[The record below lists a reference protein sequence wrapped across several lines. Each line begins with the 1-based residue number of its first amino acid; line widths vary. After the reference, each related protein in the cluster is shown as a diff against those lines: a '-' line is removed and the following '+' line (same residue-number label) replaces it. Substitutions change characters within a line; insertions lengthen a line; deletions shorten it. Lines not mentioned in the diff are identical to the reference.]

1 MSCQEIAPLLQPS
14 AALMLVLHKKPLDF
28 PVMTECKGPHYCKHQ
43 SIKLHDFE
51 LFSIN
56 YILRGSIN
64 LNRHL
69 KIKFQLHIIR
79 EKKLILMCVTECYS
93 EYCCLSC
100 LCCHQWAWRG
110 YNTLSWP
117 QVWACLQLSH

>member
-28 PVMTECKGPHYCKHQ
+28 PVMTECTGPHYCKHQ

-69 KIKFQLHIIR
+69 KIKFQIHVIR
-79 EKKLILMCVTECYS
+79 EKKLSLMCGMSLGV
-93 EYCCLSC
+93 CLSI
-100 LCCHQWAWRG
+100 A
-110 YNTLSWP
+110 
-117 QVWACLQLSH
+117 V